1 MSQAKLTKPTVPFS
15 EAPWIQGLPSSIFT
29 SASHVQL
36 REWARNWCDE
46 VLIKLGAK
54 YEEAG
59 VITDDEAYKRAAK
72 DGVLFAFATGVHVDP
87 KIAKIAQSVGVGLP
101 SGIKPEEWNNIHD
114 YIIWDELN
122 RCASPVLMGLI
133 GGLTYGSG
141 PIMHFASDEQ
151 KQRWLPEI
159 FSGRK
164 RICLAITEPLAGS
177 NVANLS
183 TEAKLI
189 EENGKKYYLVN
200 GNKKWI
206 TNGIYSDWFTTAVRT
221 SGKAGES
228 SGISLLMI
236 PRGPGVTTK
245 QMKMLPGGASGTT
258 IVEFDDVKVPVE
270 NRIGKEGDGLKLVF
284 FNFNHERLTI
294 AFTALRYA
302 RVCMEDTIAH
312 TRRREVFGKKLIE
325 QPVVRHKIGH
335 MAREVEALQAWVESI
350 VFQQLNL
357 TIAQSNLLTGGTC
370 ALLKAHA
377 GIVLDNVVRE
387 AVHLLGGMGLTKG
400 GTGERIE
407 RIYREVKG
415 KWLAF
420 AAHFLSRHN
429 SILTRTSAWSCYI
442 CACLC
447 CIMPVSA
454 WPQSSALTV
463 PGGSEDVMI
472 DLGVRQQ
479 LKLVGPQSKF

>member
-15 EAPWIQGLPSSIFT
+15 EAPWIQGLPSSLFT
-29 SASHVQL
+29 SPSHVQL
-36 REWARNWCDE
+36 REWCRNWCDE

-59 VITDDEAYKRAAK
+59 VIFDDDAYQRAAK

-101 SGIKPEEWNNIHD
+101 AGIKSEEWNNIHD

-122 RCASPVLMGLI
+122 RCASSVLMGLI

-151 KQRWLPEI
+151 KQKWLPQI
-159 FSGRK
+159 FSGKK

-200 GNKKWI
+200 GSKKWI

-228 SGISLLMI
+228 GGISLLLI
-236 PRGPGVTTK
+236 EKGPGVTTK

-270 NRIGKEGDGLKLVF
+270 NLIGKEGEGLKLVF
-284 FNFNHERLTI
+284 FNFNHERMTI

-302 RVCMEDTIAH
+302 RVCMEDAIAH
-312 TRRREVFGKKLIE
+312 TRRREVFGSKLIE

-335 MAREVEALQAWVESI
+335 MAREVEALQAWTESI
-350 VFQQLNL
+350 IFQQLNL
-357 TIAQSNLLTGGTC
+357 TIPQSNLLTGGTC

-377 GIVLDNVVRE
+377 GIVLEKVVRE

-407 RIYREVKG
+407 RIWREVK
-415 KWLAF
+415 
-420 AAHFLSRHN
+420 
-429 SILTRTSAWSCYI
+429 
-442 CACLC
+442 
-447 CIMPVSA
+447 
-454 WPQSSALTV
+454 ALTV
-463 PGGSEDVMI
+463 PGGSEDVML

-479 LKLVGPQSKF
+479 LKLVGPQSKI

>member
-1 MSQAKLTKPTVPFS
+1 MSQTKLTKPTVPFS

-29 SASHVQL
+29 SPSHIQL
-36 REWARNWCDE
+36 REWCRAWCDE
-46 VLIKLGAK
+46 VLIKMCAK
-54 YEEAG
+54 YDEAG
-59 VITDDEAYKRAAK
+59 ILFDDESYQRAAK

-87 KIAKIAQSVGVGLP
+87 KIAKIAQSAGVKLP
-101 SGIKPEEWNNIHD
+101 GGVKMEEWNNIHD
-114 YIIWDELN
+114 YILWDELN
-122 RCASPVLMGLI
+122 RSASSALMGMV

-141 PIMHFASDEQ
+141 PVINFGSEQQ
-151 KQRWLPEI
+151 KQKWLPQI
-159 FSGRK
+159 FSGKK

-183 TEAKLI
+183 TEARLI

-200 GNKKWI
+200 GSKKWI
-206 TNGIYSDWFTTAVRT
+206 TNGIYADWFTTAVRT
-221 SGKAGES
+221 SGKPGES
-228 SGISLLMI
+228 AGISLLLI
-236 PRGPGVTTK
+236 ERGPGVTTK

-258 IVEFDDVKVPVE
+258 IVEFDDVKVPAE
-270 NRIGKEGDGLKLVF
+270 NLIGKEGEGLKLVF
-284 FNFNHERLTI
+284 FNFNHERMTI
-294 AFTALRYA
+294 AYTALRYA

-357 TIAQSNLLTGGTC
+357 TIAESNVLTGGTC

-377 GIVLDNVVRE
+377 GIVLDHVVRE
-387 AVHLLGGMGLTKG
+387 SVHLLGGMGLTKG

-407 RIYREVKG
+407 RIYREVK
-415 KWLAF
+415 
-420 AAHFLSRHN
+420 
-429 SILTRTSAWSCYI
+429 
-442 CACLC
+442 
-447 CIMPVSA
+447 
-454 WPQSSALTV
+454 ALTV

>member
-1 MSQAKLTKPTVPFS
+1 MSQIKLTKPTVPFS

-29 SASHVQL
+29 SPSHVQL
-36 REWARNWCDE
+36 REWARNFTDE
-46 VLIKLGAK
+46 VIVKIGAK
-54 YEEAG
+54 YVEAG
-59 VITDDEAYKRAAK
+59 RITDDEAYQRCAK

-87 KIAKIAQSVGVGLP
+87 KIAKIAERAGVSLP
-101 SGIKPEEWNNIHD
+101 AGIKMDEWSNIHD

-122 RCASPVLMGLI
+122 RAASAVMMGLL
-133 GGLTYGSG
+133 GGLTYGTG
-141 PIMHFASDEQ
+141 PLMHFCSDEQ
-151 KQRWLPEI
+151 KERWLPEI
-159 FSGRK
+159 FSGKK

-200 GNKKWI
+200 GSKKWI
-206 TNGIYSDWFTTAVRT
+206 TNGIYSDYFTTAVRT
-221 SGKAGES
+221 SGKAGDS
-228 SGISLLMI
+228 SGISLLLI
-236 PRGPGVTTK
+236 PKGPGVTTK

-270 NRIGKEGDGLKLVF
+270 NLIGKEGDGLRLVF
-284 FNFNHERLTI
+284 FNFNHERMTI
-294 AFTALRYA
+294 AFTALRLS
-302 RVCMEDTIAH
+302 RVCLEDAIAH

-325 QPVVRHKIGH
+325 QPVVRYKIGH

-350 VFQQLNL
+350 VFQQMNL
-357 TIAQSNLLTGGTC
+357 TIPQSNLLTGGTC

-377 GIVLDNVVRE
+377 GIVLDHVVRE
-387 AVHLLGGMGLTKG
+387 SLHLLGGMGLTVG

-415 KWLAF
+415 MT
-420 AAHFLSRHN
+420 
-429 SILTRTSAWSCYI
+429 I
-442 CACLC
+442 
-447 CIMPVSA
+447 
-454 WPQSSALTV
+454 
-463 PGGSEDVMI
+463 PGGSEDVML

>member
-1 MSQAKLTKPTVPFS
+1 MSSTAKLTKPTVPFS

-29 SASHVQL
+29 SPSHVQL
-36 REWARNWCDE
+36 REWCRVWCDE
-46 VLIKLGAK
+46 VLIKMGAK

-59 VITDDEAYKRAAK
+59 VINDDEAYQRAAK

-87 KIAKIAQSVGVGLP
+87 KIAKIAQAAGVGLP
-101 SGIKPEEWNNIHD
+101 AGIKMEEWNNIHD

-151 KQRWLPEI
+151 KARWLPEI
-159 FSGRK
+159 FAGRK
-164 RICLAITEPLAGS
+164 RICLSITEPLAGS

-183 TEAKLI
+183 TEATLI
-189 EENGKKYYLVN
+189 EENGKKFYLVN
-200 GNKKWI
+200 GSKKWI

-228 SGISLLMI
+228 GGISLLMI

-258 IVEFDDVKVPVE
+258 IVEFDDVKVPIE
-270 NRIGKEGDGLKLVF
+270 NLIGKEGEGLKLVF
-284 FNFNHERLTI
+284 FNFNHERMTI
-294 AFTALRYA
+294 AYTALRYA
-302 RVCMEDTIAH
+302 RVCMEDAIAH
-312 TRRREVFGKKLIE
+312 TRRREVFGKMLIE

-335 MAREVEALQAWVESI
+335 MAREVEALQAWTESI
-350 VFQQLNL
+350 IFQQLNM
-357 TIAQSNLLTGGTC
+357 TIAQSNLLTGGSC

-377 GIVLDNVVRE
+377 GIVLEKVVRE

-407 RIYREVKG
+407 RIWREVK
-415 KWLAF
+415 
-420 AAHFLSRHN
+420 
-429 SILTRTSAWSCYI
+429 
-442 CACLC
+442 
-447 CIMPVSA
+447 
-454 WPQSSALTV
+454 ALTV

>member
-1 MSQAKLTKPTVPFS
+1 MSETKLTKPTVPFA
-15 EAPWIQGLPSSIFT
+15 EAPWIQGIPSSIFT
-29 SASHVQL
+29 SPSHVQL
-36 REWARNWCDE
+36 REWSRAWCDE

-59 VITDDEAYKRAAK
+59 RLTDDEAYQRAAK

-87 KIAKIAQSVGVGLP
+87 KIAKIAKDAGVTLP
-101 SGIKPEEWNNIHD
+101 AGIKSEEWNNIHD

-122 RCASPVLMGLI
+122 RCASSVFMGLV

-141 PIMHFASDEQ
+141 PVMHFGSDEQ
-151 KQRWLPEI
+151 KQRWLPDI
-159 FSGRK
+159 FTGRK

-200 GNKKWI
+200 GSKKWI

-221 SGKAGES
+221 SGKAGDS
-228 SGISLLMI
+228 AGISLLLI
-236 PRGPGVTTK
+236 PRGPGVTTR
-245 QMKMLPGGASGTT
+245 QMKMLTGGASGTT
-258 IVEFDDVKVPVE
+258 IVEFDDVKVPAE
-270 NRIGKEGDGLKLVF
+270 NLIGKQGDGLKLIF
-284 FNFNHERLTI
+284 FNFNHERMTI

-302 RVCMEDTIAH
+302 RVCMEDAIAH
-312 TRRREVFGKKLIE
+312 TRRREVFGQKLIE

-335 MAREVEALQAWVESI
+335 MAREVEALQAWTESV
-350 VFQQLNL
+350 VFAQLNM
-357 TIAQSNLLTGGTC
+357 TIAQSNMLTGGTC

-377 GIVLDNVVRE
+377 GIVLEKVARE

-407 RIYREVKG
+407 RIWRELKG
-415 KWLAF
+415 KLISPAIVYVDSKMQYTDTSSFRTYRCDETTRSYRAWRKRRCSARPGRPTAAQTRWSSEQVLSPKLGSLA
-420 AAHFLSRHN
+420 
-429 SILTRTSAWSCYI
+429 
-442 CACLC
+442 
-447 CIMPVSA
+447 
-454 WPQSSALTV
+454 
-463 PGGSEDVMI
+463 
-472 DLGVRQQ
+472 
-479 LKLVGPQSKF
+479 

>member
-1 MSQAKLTKPTVPFS
+1 MSQTKLTKPTVPFS

-29 SASHVQL
+29 SPSHVQL
-36 REWARNWCDE
+36 REWARNWTDE
-46 VLIKLGAK
+46 VLVKIGAK
-54 YEEAG
+54 YVEAG
-59 VITDDEAYKRAAK
+59 RITDDEAYQRCAK

-87 KIAKIAQSVGVGLP
+87 KIAKIAQHAGVSLP
-101 SGIKPEEWNNIHD
+101 AGIKMEEWSNIHD

-122 RCASPVLMGLI
+122 RAASSVMMGLL
-133 GGLTYGSG
+133 GGLTYGCG
-141 PIMHFASDEQ
+141 PVLNFASDEQ
-151 KQRWLPEI
+151 KERWLPDI
-159 FSGRK
+159 FTGKK

-206 TNGIYSDWFTTAVRT
+206 TNGIYSDYFTTAVRT
-221 SGKAGES
+221 SGKAGDS
-228 SGISLLMI
+228 SGISLLLI
-236 PRGPGVTTK
+236 PKGPGVTTK

-270 NRIGKEGDGLKLVF
+270 NLIGKEGDGLRLVF
-284 FNFNHERLTI
+284 YNFNHERLTI
-294 AFTALRYA
+294 AFTALRHA
-302 RVCMEDTIAH
+302 RVCLEDAIAH

-325 QPVVRHKIGH
+325 QPVVRYKIGH

-350 VFQQLNL
+350 VFQQMNL
-357 TIAQSNLLTGGTC
+357 SIPQSNLLTGGTC

-377 GIVLDNVVRE
+377 GIVLDHVVRE
-387 AVHLLGGMGLTKG
+387 SLHLLGGMGLTVG

-415 KWLAF
+415 
-420 AAHFLSRHN
+420 
-429 SILTRTSAWSCYI
+429 LTI
-442 CACLC
+442 
-447 CIMPVSA
+447 
-454 WPQSSALTV
+454 
-463 PGGSEDVMI
+463 PGGSEDVML